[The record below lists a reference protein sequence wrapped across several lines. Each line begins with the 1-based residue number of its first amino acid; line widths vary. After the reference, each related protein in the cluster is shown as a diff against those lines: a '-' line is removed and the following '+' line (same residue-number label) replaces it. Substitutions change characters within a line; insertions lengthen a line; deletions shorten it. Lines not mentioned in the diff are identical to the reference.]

1 MCKKT
6 LTWQNKTGDEIWF
19 FLLINIDDESSY
31 IFFCKEKYAFIF
43 IASYFSFQLLPPKH
57 CTTKKLFARRMR
69 FRGSCLPLLSKSQRL
84 VISLIVFTWL
94 SPQTLPPTLKD
105 VLLNQFKLMVPKLVT
120 NRRRLLRLV
129 RSITLDTRIGATS
142 QIPDSLIHQN
152 NIQLLKLKLH

>member
-1 MCKKT
+1 MN
-6 LTWQNKTGDEIWF
+6 QAI
-19 FLLINIDDESSY
+19 Y
-31 IFFCKEKYAFIF
+31 KEKYAFIF
-43 IASYFSFQLLPPKH
+43 ILSYSLFQLLPPKH

-94 SPQTLPPTLKD
+94 SLQILPPTLKD

-120 NRRRLLRLV
+120 NRRRLLLLV

-142 QIPDSLIHQN
+142 QIPDSLTHLN
-152 NIQLLKLKLH
+152 NIQLLKLWLHWIFSLEVNIFLKCFLCEILFLT